1 MQREFLNKIKLSI
14 KGKIVTEYLAIEKEN
29 DFQMKDFML
38 VQRVIKKIN
47 SILDLKD
54 LLEQIIEDA
63 SQTLNFTKCGVLL
76 YDEIANQ
83 LELVAAAGW
92 EDKTHKVGDRF
103 NPGQGIVWKAFFEN
117 KIIYYPDISEYP
129 DVLPCDFKS
138 SSHVDIPLISKDKVF
153 GIINAQHTERDG
165 FSEHDI
171 NVLKT
176 LAEHVSIA
184 IQNALLFEEEKKEK
198 EIILRD
204 IKEASII
211 QKNLFPKN
219 SPRLENFHIT
229 GMCEPCLEVGGD
241 WFDYIQL
248 PSGKIGVVLADVAGK
263 GLAASLL
270 MASARTIIR
279 MIALQEESPAK
290 LLNKVNEILTLD
302 LPVNRFITLIYG
314 VIDPVSKVITIANAG
329 HLPPATFFDS
339 KVSFLSMESGLPLGI
354 KRHDYKEYSFTMKTG
369 DKIFLYSDGV
379 PEAMNNKKEMFEEQR
394 LLQSLAKPYS
404 NVNTLYDDVK
414 SFTGNIPLS
423 DDLTIVMIENI

>member
-1 MQREFLNKIKLSI
+1 MTQYSL
-14 KGKIVTEYLAIEKEN
+14 VEKEN
-29 DFQMKDFML
+29 DFQIKDFLL

-63 SQTLNFTKCGVLL
+63 SKTLGFTKCGVLL
-76 YDEIANQ
+76 YDESANQ
-83 LELVAAAGW
+83 LELVAATGW

-153 GIINAQHTERDG
+153 GIINAQHGERNG

-176 LAEHVSIA
+176 LAEHVSVA
-184 IQNALLFEEEKKEK
+184 IQNAMLFEEEKRER

-204 IKEASII
+204 MREASTI
-211 QKNLFPKN
+211 QKNLFPRQ
-219 SPRLENFHIT
+219 SPAIQNFQVT

-241 WFDYIQL
+241 WFDYIELQ
-248 PSGKIGVVLADVAGK
+248 SGKLGVVLADVAGK

-290 LLNKVNEILTLD
+290 VLKKVNEILTVD

-314 VIDPVSKVITIANAG
+314 VIDPVSKVITLANAG
-329 HLPPATFFDS
+329 HHLPVISFDD
-339 KVSFLSMESGLPLGI
+339 KVSSLTMESGLPLGI
-354 KRHDYKEYSFTMKTG
+354 IEHDYKEYNFTMKSG

-379 PEAMNNKKEMFEEQR
+379 PEAMNTKKEMFEERR
-394 LLQSLAKPYS
+394 LLQSLRKPLSTVY
-404 NVNTLYDDVK
+404 TLYNDVK

-423 DDLTIVMIENI
+423 DDLTIVMIEAI

>member
-1 MQREFLNKIKLSI
+1 MTQYSL
-14 KGKIVTEYLAIEKEN
+14 VEKEN
-29 DFQMKDFML
+29 DFQIKDFLL
-38 VQRVIKKIN
+38 VQRVIKRIN
-47 SILDLKD
+47 SILDLKI
-54 LLEQIIEDA
+54 LLEQIIDDA
-63 SQTLNFTKCGVLL
+63 SKTLGFTKCGVLL
-76 YDEIANQ
+76 YDESANQ
-83 LELVAAAGW
+83 LELVAATGW

-103 NPGQGIVWKAFFEN
+103 NSGQGIVWRAFFEN

-153 GIINAQHTERDG
+153 GIINAQHSERNG

-176 LAEHVSIA
+176 LAEHVSVA
-184 IQNALLFEEEKKEK
+184 IQNAMLFEEEKRER

-204 IKEASII
+204 MREASTI
-211 QKNLFPKN
+211 QKNLFPRQ
-219 SPRLENFHIT
+219 SPAIQNFHVT

-241 WFDYIQL
+241 WFDYIEL
-248 PSGKIGVVLADVAGK
+248 PSGKLGVVLADVAGK

-279 MIALQEESPAK
+279 MIALQEDSPAK
-290 LLNKVNEILTLD
+290 VLKKVNEILTVD

-314 VIDPVSKVITIANAG
+314 VIDPVSKVITLANAG
-329 HLPPATFFDS
+329 HHLPVISFDD
-339 KVSFLSMESGLPLGI
+339 KVSSLTMESGLPLGI
-354 KRHDYKEYSFTMKTG
+354 IEHDYKEYNFTMKSG

-379 PEAMNNKKEMFEEQR
+379 PEAMNTKKEMFEERR
-394 LLQSLAKPYS
+394 LLKSLQKPIS
-404 NVNTLYDDVK
+404 NVNTLYNDVK

-423 DDLTIVMIENI
+423 DDLTIVMIEAV

>member
-1 MQREFLNKIKLSI
+1 M
-14 KGKIVTEYLAIEKEN
+14 TEYSTIEKEN

-54 LLEQIIEDA
+54 LLKQIIDDA
-63 SQTLNFTKCGVLL
+63 SQTLGFTKCGVLL
-76 YDEIANQ
+76 YDDTAQ
-83 LELVAAAGW
+83 HLELVAVTGW

-103 NPGQGIVWKAFFEN
+103 NPGQGIVWRAFFEN
-117 KIIYYPDISEYP
+117 KIIYYPDINEYP
-129 DVLPCDFKS
+129 EEIPCDFTS
-138 SSHVDIPLISKDKVF
+138 QSHVDIPLVSRGKVF
-153 GIINAQHTERDG
+153 GILNAQHIEKDG
-165 FSEHDI
+165 FSQHDI

-176 LAEHVSIA
+176 LAAHVSIA
-184 IQNALLFEEEKKEK
+184 IQNAMLFEAEKKEK

-204 IKEASII
+204 IKEASLI

-219 SPRLENFHIT
+219 SPELKDFQVT

-241 WFDYIQL
+241 WFDYIEL
-248 PSGKIGVVLADVAGK
+248 PSGKLGVVLADVAGK
-263 GLAASLL
+263 GLAASLM

-290 LLNKVNEILTLD
+290 VLKKVNDILTLD

-329 HLPPATFFDS
+329 HHLP
-339 KVSFLSMESGLPLGI
+339 VISFNNEVNFLTMESGLPLGI
-354 KRHDYKEYSFTMKTG
+354 KEHDYIEYNFSMKSG

-379 PEAMNNKKEMFEEQR
+379 PEAMNIKNEMFEDHR
-394 LLQSLAKPYS
+394 LLQSLQKPFS
-404 NVNTLYDDVK
+404 NVSTLYNDVK
-414 SFTGNIPLS
+414 TFTGNIPLS
-423 DDLTIVMIENI
+423 DDLTIMMIETI

>member
-1 MQREFLNKIKLSI
+1 MTQISTLIK
-14 KGKIVTEYLAIEKEN
+14 EA
-29 DFQMKDFML
+29 DFQMEDFML

-63 SQTLNFTKCGVLL
+63 SKTLGFTKCGVLL
-76 YDEIANQ
+76 YDEISNQ
-83 LELVAAAGW
+83 LELVAATGW
-92 EDKTHKVGDRF
+92 DDKSIQIGDKL
-103 NPGQGIVWKAFFEN
+103 NHGQGIVWRSFDEN

-129 DVLPCDFKS
+129 DELPCDFKS
-138 SSHVDIPLISKDKVF
+138 HSHVDIPLVSKEKVF
-153 GIINAQHTERDG
+153 GIINAQHSERNG

-176 LAEHVSIA
+176 LAEHVSVA
-184 IQNALLFEEEKKEK
+184 IQNAMLFEEEKRER

-204 IKEASII
+204 MREASTI
-211 QKNLFPKN
+211 QKNLFPKQ
-219 SPRLENFHIT
+219 SPVIQNFHVT

-241 WFDYIQL
+241 WFDYIEL
-248 PSGKIGVVLADVAGK
+248 PSGKLGVVLADVAGK
-263 GLAASLL
+263 GLAASLM

-290 LLNKVNEILTLD
+290 LLKKVNDILTVD

-329 HLPPATFFDS
+329 HHLPAISSNDN
-339 KVSFLSMESGLPLGI
+339 VSLLKMESGLPLGI
-354 KRHDYKEYSFTMKTG
+354 REHDYKEYNFTMNSG

-379 PEAMNNKKEMFEEQR
+379 TEAMNIKKEMFGE
-394 LLQSLAKPYS
+394 QSLIQSLQKPFS
-404 NVNTLYDDVK
+404 NINSLYNDVK
-414 SFTGNIPLS
+414 IFTGNIPLS
-423 DDLTIVMIENI
+423 DDMTIVMIEAI

>member
-1 MQREFLNKIKLSI
+1 M
-14 KGKIVTEYLAIEKEN
+14 TEYSTIEKEN
-29 DFQMKDFML
+29 DFQIKDFML

-63 SQTLNFTKCGVLL
+63 SKTLGFTKCGVLL
-76 YDEIANQ
+76 YDSIANQ
-83 LELVAAAGW
+83 LELVAVTGW
-92 EDKTHKVGDRF
+92 DDKTINVGDKF
-103 NPGQGIVWKAFFEN
+103 NPGEGIVWRSFYKN

-129 DVLPCDFKS
+129 DELPCDFKS
-138 SSHVDIPLISKDKVF
+138 QSHVDFPLVSKGKVF

-176 LAEHVSIA
+176 LAGHVSIA
-184 IQNALLFEEEKKEK
+184 IQNALLFEEEKREK

-219 SPRLENFHIT
+219 SPEIKDFHVT
-229 GMCEPCLEVGGD
+229 GMCEPCIEVGGD
-241 WFDYIQL
+241 WFDYIEL
-248 PSGKIGVVLADVAGK
+248 PSGKTGVVLADVAGK

-279 MIALQEESPAK
+279 MISLQEESPAK
-290 LLNKVNEILTLD
+290 VLKKVNDILTID

-329 HLPPATFFDS
+329 HHLPVISFDN

-354 KRHDYKEYSFTMKTG
+354 KEHNYKEYNFSMKSG

-379 PEAMNNKKEMFEEQR
+379 SEAMNTKKEMFEEHR
-394 LLQSLAKPYS
+394 LLQSLRKPLS
-404 NVNTLYDDVK
+404 TVNTLYNDVK
-414 SFTGNIPLS
+414 TFTGNIPLS
-423 DDLTIVMIENI
+423 DDLTIVMIEAT